1 MKFILALI
9 SISLI
14 ISCVSQPKK
23 QEVKPTPPSI
33 AQKFQSL
40 KQQLEKKPD
49 AKLLSALENLAVKN
63 PDLQVA
69 AQANLLLGNFYFDK
83 KNYKRAVYFYQQIIN
98 SPYFSPAE
106 WQARLQAARSLWVEK
121 DSYQSLELLAP
132 IFEFSDEIKTLMA
145 AHELKAE
152 ISSFKGND
160 LEALKSMIFLS
171 AQQTEKQEEYQL
183 RAKQITQ
190 YELSRDDLNVVASNR
205 SYSFVRPIA
214 LYKLGVNYFE
224 ESNYS
229 KAESYLSDVVS
240 IEGNTALA
248 ERANSILTQIYSRS
262 KIDSYTIGVILPLS
276 GRLESIGYKTLA
288 GIQHGLGVF
297 DKSSKFKIAV
307 IDSEA
312 SPAIAK
318 QAVEKLVIEDNV
330 IAILGSVKGAT
341 SLAIAKKAQELGV
354 PNIGFSLSS
363 ELTVTGDYVFRNA
376 LTSHMQVKTLVETCM
391 KKYGHKN
398 FAILYPNDTYGIEF
412 ANIFWDEVLANGGE
426 IRGAQSYS
434 SKETDFRDP
443 IRRLVGTYYREDRMD
458 EYKFRLQEWQAK
470 YGENTRRK
478 IPEDL
483 LPPIVDFDAI
493 FIPDTSK
500 ALGQIAPMLVYN
512 DIKTPYLL
520 GTNLWNTKSVS
531 KRAGSFKDQ
540 LLFVDTFTDY
550 EKESAK
556 KFVDSFEKS
565 FSRKPDTYVAIAYET
580 TLLLKELIDKE
591 NIRSRSGLKEA
602 LSKLQS
608 YPSALGLISVNEVGD
623 IERPLRA
630 MKVEKGEILQVK

>member
-9 SISLI
+9 SLSLI

-33 AQKFQSL
+33 EQKFQKL
-40 KQQLEKKPD
+40 REQLDKKPN
-49 AKLLSALENLAVKN
+49 AKVLSALENLAVKN
-63 PDLQVA
+63 PDLQVSA
-69 AQANLLLGNFYFDK
+69 KTNLLLGDYYYEQ
-83 KNYKRAVYFYQQIIN
+83 KNYERAVFFYRQIIN
-98 SPYFSPAE
+98 SPYFSSAE
-106 WQARLQAARSLWVEK
+106 WQARLRAAKSLWIEK
-121 DSYQSLELLAP
+121 DSYQTLELLAP
-132 IFEFSDEIKTLMA
+132 IFDFSDDTKVVIQ

-152 ISSFKGND
+152 ISSFKGDD

-171 AQQTEKQEEYQL
+171 AQQTKKQEEYQL

-190 YELSRDDLNVVASNR
+190 YELSRDDLSIVASNR

-240 IEGNTALA
+240 IESNTALA

-262 KIDSYTIGVILPLS
+262 KVESYTIGVILPLS

-312 SPAIAK
+312 SPSIAK

-376 LTSHMQVKTLVETCM
+376 LTSHMQVKTLVKTCM

-470 YGENTRRK
+470 FGENTRRK

-520 GTNLWNTKSVS
+520 GTNLWNTNNVS

-540 LLFVDTFTDY
+540 LLFVDTYTDY
-550 EKESAK
+550 EKETAK
-556 KFVDSFEKS
+556 KFVDSFENS
-565 FSRKPDTYVAIAYET
+565 FRRKPDTYEAIAYESS
-580 TLLLKELIDKE
+580 LLLKELIDKE
-591 NIRSRSGLKEA
+591 NIRSRTGLKEA
-602 LSKLQS
+602 ISKLQS

-630 MKVEKGEILQVK
+630 MKVEKGQILQVK